1 MQDNFDLKGYLR
13 RGNKLLNE
21 NLGGYINLTPIN
33 ELEGQKPP
41 FGMPETDQENP
52 WMEEVDGT
60 DAYSMGLW
68 KCYYD
73 YPGILVWSYDDV
85 PFDQLVVYATPG
97 WDADGTTPV
106 QVDVDGVTKD
116 MTEVDGSR
124 FASFQE
130 YAQAMKVVLDAVEE
144 EYVTK
149 QGVKEKE
156 DLGGWDGD
164 GKHNQ
169 YDGEYDGHAGPA
181 ITSELEKP
189 EKIYQDD
196 EEDDSA
202 NMSNIDMMYSLFE
215 LQLQKLV
222 HEIIDEGFEP
232 DDAAQF
238 LRDYADHLDK
248 GGF

>member
-13 RGNKLLNE
+13 NDNKLLNE
-21 NLGGYINLTPIN
+21 SMAFYTDLKPIN

-41 FGMPETDQENP
+41 FGMPET
-52 WMEEVDGT
+52 
-60 DAYSMGLW
+60 YSMGLW

-85 PFDQLVVYATPG
+85 PFDELVVYATPG

-149 QGVKEKE
+149 KGMKE
-156 DLGGWDGD
+156 GD
-164 GKHNQ
+164 Q
-169 YDGEYDGHAGPA
+169 YDGVYDGHSGPA

-189 EKIYQDD
+189 EKIYADD
-196 EEDDSA
+196 TDRYDANYDRIFDLGGDQIEQGIISLLDD
-202 NMSNIDMMYSLFE
+202 
-215 LQLQKLV
+215 
-222 HEIIDEGFEP
+222 GFEP
-232 DDAAQF
+232 EDIIEFCKIVIEDQALRAQE
-238 LRDYADHLDK
+238 K
-248 GGF
+248 